1 MKNIILLSSI
11 IATLLLSS
19 CDLFKSDTE
28 KFADTYR
35 KVLINT
41 ALNENDSLKL
51 MNELQ
56 RILEEDGY
64 TMESF
69 KDEFVKIANENPD
82 EFMHILDTM
91 RESVA
96 NEVVNI
102 TNGKPKQ

>member
-1 MKNIILLSSI
+1 MKKIIILSSI
-11 IATLLLSS
+11 AATLLLAS
-19 CDLFKSDTE
+19 CDMFKSDTE

-41 ALNENDSLKL
+41 ALNEKDSLKL

-69 KDEFVKIANENPD
+69 KDEFVKIANENPE

-96 NEVVNI
+96 KEIVNI
-102 TNGKPKQ
+102 TNGKPQQ